1 MTRRKS
7 KDTLDRAVG
16 FFKELSNKTITR
28 SDLQKMAKEHGVRN
42 GLDRFIL
49 QRGWAK
55 KSYGKPT
62 GSNYTISTFKFI
74 DLSEI
79 NPIHVRMVLD
89 DHNKY
94 LLECKR
100 KRNREAIRRGK
111 QVEEE
116 TTTLK
121 NVVKETEEQKF
132 NWNADTTKMFA
143 KIYSGNWKALPP
155 RFIKENYDGLKMDDK
170 VSRFIKDFTT
180 PDNKEITI
188 TLTETYTR
196 TVTRT
201 IEVPGGLET
210 DEYLHHEDNSPLT
223 EFEGMPRITGTQ
235 FADVSDLELI
245 EKDIQ
250 WSDNNKDEAGKIF
263 KNKKQ

>member
-1 MTRRKS
+1 
-7 KDTLDRAVG
+7 
-16 FFKELSNKTITR
+16 
-28 SDLQKMAKEHGVRN
+28 
-42 GLDRFIL
+42 
-49 QRGWAK
+49 
-55 KSYGKPT
+55 
-62 GSNYTISTFKFI
+62 
-74 DLSEI
+74 
-79 NPIHVRMVLD
+79 
-89 DHNKY
+89 
-94 LLECKR
+94 
-100 KRNREAIRRGK
+100 
-111 QVEEE
+111 
-116 TTTLK
+116 
-121 NVVKETEEQKF
+121 
-132 NWNADTTKMFA
+132 
-143 KIYSGNWKALPP
+143 
-155 RFIKENYDGLKMDDK
+155 MDDK

>member
-1 MTRRKS
+1 
-7 KDTLDRAVG
+7 
-16 FFKELSNKTITR
+16 
-28 SDLQKMAKEHGVRN
+28 
-42 GLDRFIL
+42 
-49 QRGWAK
+49 
-55 KSYGKPT
+55 
-62 GSNYTISTFKFI
+62 
-74 DLSEI
+74 
-79 NPIHVRMVLD
+79 
-89 DHNKY
+89 
-94 LLECKR
+94 
-100 KRNREAIRRGK
+100 
-111 QVEEE
+111 
-116 TTTLK
+116 
-121 NVVKETEEQKF
+121 
-132 NWNADTTKMFA
+132 MFA

-210 DEYLHHEDNSPLT
+210 DEYLYHEDNSALT

-250 WSDNNKDEAGKIF
+250 WSDNNRDEAGKIF
-263 KNKKQ
+263 KNKNQ